1 MKMLFKQENFSQDF
15 KKTVGIVDADLSWDK
30 IRPSLELATDDII
43 EIIGLDNY
51 DLISGD
57 IIPESFQR
65 FSELVRFAIAFK
77 SYILYAPTGDLAM
90 TNKGRTMRRDDYEVG
105 AFEWQIANHNESLE
119 RFFYRHMNLLLKFM
133 VKNNLSIN
141 LEKFQHCNL
150 IVPTLADFEKHF
162 GLNDSYF
169 LYLNLLPGLR
179 EFEELELLPR
189 IGSELYENRDDLKL
203 KTVLFNYSQKAAV
216 YYSIDWGLR
225 HLDIQMFP
233 KSTFR
238 TTEASG
244 SDKSN
249 RSTGILP
256 AEFALIFEKDAKRYM
271 KKMEAEMS
279 SFRRTLPTEEFRLPD
294 FDFNDDDNFVST

>member
-119 RFFYRHMNLLLKFM
+119 RFF
-133 VKNNLSIN
+133 
-141 LEKFQHCNL
+141 
-150 IVPTLADFEKHF
+150 
-162 GLNDSYF
+162 
-169 LYLNLLPGLR
+169 LPSHESAFKIHGQ
-179 EFEELELLPR
+179 E
-189 IGSELYENRDDLKL
+189 
-203 KTVLFNYSQKAAV
+203 
-216 YYSIDWGLR
+216 
-225 HLDIQMFP
+225 
-233 KSTFR
+233 
-238 TTEASG
+238 
-244 SDKSN
+244 
-249 RSTGILP
+249 
-256 AEFALIFEKDAKRYM
+256 
-271 KKMEAEMS
+271 
-279 SFRRTLPTEEFRLPD
+279 
-294 FDFNDDDNFVST
+294 